1 MIALSIYLMIA
12 AYLLGKLEDGTHSP
26 QSVVIC
32 LAWLPAAL
40 IYLSALLAENT
51 LGDHPDR

>member
-12 AYLLGKLEDGTHSP
+12 AYLLGKLEDGPHSP
-26 QSVVIC
+26 QSVFIC

-40 IYLSALLAENT
+40 IYLSALLADNT
-51 LGDHPDR
+51 LGDHPER

>member
-12 AYLLGKLEDGTHSP
+12 AYLLGKLEDGPHSP

>member
-12 AYLLGKLEDGTHSP
+12 AYLLGKLEDGPHSP

-40 IYLSALLAENT
+40 IYLLALLAENT